1 MSVVCPQCGTPAKS
15 TDKFCNS
22 CGFLLQQPGAAAP
35 PPAAAPQPQQPPPG
49 FGPTPAAPL
58 GPYGYGA
65 PAGGDPGYPPPQQPP
80 PFGGQPGYPQAQ
92 PGYPQ
97 QAPAPQGYAA
107 QQPFGGAPA
116 YPQQPQQQPF
126 GAPPPFG
133 QPQQQAP
140 APYGSPAPYG
150 HAPAAVCAQG
160 HEIPPGASYCPMGHP
175 IAVQGPPQDA
185 YQGGGFAPQ
194 PAAFNAPPPQPAFGQ
209 QAPAPQPFGQPAPAP
224 APAPSPFGA
233 SPPAGSPAAAPAAGT
248 AATETPPP
256 VLGPQA
262 LRGFLIS
269 FQTNNNGD
277 FWPLKGGRVV
287 VGRAQSVEGLDIPL
301 PDATISSRHAA
312 LVVDGVAG
320 TIAVEDTGS
329 TNGTYVNEEHIGL
342 NGKRELRDGDKVR
355 FGGFTTIVKI
365 VTRV

>member
-1 MSVVCPQCGTPAKS
+1 MSVVCPQCGTPAKG

-22 CGFLLQQPGAAAP
+22 CGFLLQQPGAAQP
-35 PPAAAPQPQQPPPG
+35 PPA
-49 FGPTPAAPL
+49 PAAPPQGFP

-65 PAGGDPGYPPPQQPP
+65 PAGDQGYPQQQQQQ
-80 PFGGQPGYPQAQ
+80 PFGGQPAYPQQQQPAYPQAQ
-92 PGYPQ
+92 PPAPPGYGAQPPFGGGAPGYPQ
-97 QAPAPQGYAA
+97 QQ
-107 QQPFGGAPA
+107 
-116 YPQQPQQQPF
+116 QQQPAF

-133 QPQQQAP
+133 QPQQQV
-140 APYGSPAPYG
+140 PYGQPPAPYG

-194 PAAFNAPPPQPAFGQ
+194 PAFNAPPQQQPFGQ
-209 QAPAPQPFGQPAPAP
+209 APQPFGQPAQ
-224 APAPSPFGA
+224 
-233 SPPAGSPAAAPAAGT
+233 APAAGPPPGL

-262 LRGFLIS
+262 LRGFLVS
-269 FQTNNNGD
+269 YQTNNNGD

-287 VGRAQSVEGLDIPL
+287 VGRAQSVDGLDIPL

-312 LVVDGVAG
+312 LVVDGAAG
-320 TIAVEDTGS
+320 TVAVEDTGS

-342 NGKRELRDGDKVR
+342 NGKRELHDGDKVR
-355 FGGFTTIVKI
+355 FGGYTTIVKI
-365 VTRV
+365 LSRV

>member
-1 MSVVCPQCGTPAKS
+1 MSVVCPQCGTPAKG

-22 CGFLLQQPGAAAP
+22 CGFLLQQPGAP
-35 PPAAAPQPQQPPPG
+35 PPAAAPPPQQQQQPPM
-49 FGPTPAAPL
+49 

-65 PAGGDPGYPPPQQPP
+65 PMGGDQGFPPPQQ
-80 PFGGQPGYPQAQ
+80 Q
-92 PGYPQ
+92 
-97 QAPAPQGYAA
+97 
-107 QQPFGGAPA
+107 QQP
-116 YPQQPQQQPF
+116 QPF
-126 GAPPPFG
+126 GAPPPQQGYPQQQPQGYGQQPFGGPPQQQGYPQQQQPQPFGAPPPAFG
-133 QPQQQAP
+133 QPPPQQQQQP
-140 APYGSPAPYG
+140 QPYGAPPAPYG

-194 PAAFNAPPPQPAFGQ
+194 PAFGGN
-209 QAPAPQPFGQPAPAP
+209 APQPFGQPPPQQPPAFGQPP
-224 APAPSPFGA
+224 AQAPSPFGA
-233 SPPAGSPAAAPAAGT
+233 SPPAGSPVAAPAPAAAGGAAM

-256 VLGPQA
+256 VLTAQS
-262 LRGFLIS
+262 LRGFLVS

-287 VGRAQSVEGLDIPL
+287 VGRAQSVDGLDIPL

-312 LVVDGVAG
+312 LVVDGIAG

-342 NGKRELRDGDKVR
+342 NGKRDLRDGDKVR
-355 FGGFTTIVKI
+355 FGGYTTIVKI

>member
-22 CGFLLQQPGAAAP
+22 CGFLLQQQGQQGGQGQP
-35 PPAAAPQPQQPPPG
+35 PPAPQG
-49 FGPTPAAPL
+49 FGAPPAAP
-58 GPYGYGA
+58 GPYGYGE
-65 PAGGDPGYPPPQQPP
+65 PQPFGGQQGYPPPQQPMQQP
-80 PFGGQPGYPQAQ
+80 PGYGGQ
-92 PGYPQ
+92 
-97 QAPAPQGYAA
+97 
-107 QQPFGGAPA
+107 FGA
-116 YPQQPQQQPF
+116 PQQPQYPPQQQQPF
-126 GAPPPFG
+126 QAPPPFA
-133 QPQQQAP
+133 QPPQQQPYGTP
-140 APYGSPAPYG
+140 APYGAPAPYG
-150 HAPAAVCAQG
+150 HAPPAVCAQG

-194 PAAFNAPPPQPAFGQ
+194 AAPPASPFNQP
-209 QAPAPQPFGQPAPAP
+209 PPQPFGQPAQQGFPP
-224 APAPSPFGA
+224 PQNAPSPFGA
-233 SPPAGSPAAAPAAGT
+233 SPPAGSPVAAPPGLAP
-248 AATETPPP
+248 TETPPP

-262 LRGFLIS
+262 LRGFLLS

-287 VGRAQSVEGLDIPL
+287 VGRAQSVDGLDIPL

-320 TIAVEDTGS
+320 TITVEDTGS

-342 NGKRELRDGDKVR
+342 NGKRELHDGDKVR
-355 FGGFTTIVKI
+355 FGGYTTIVKI
-365 VTRV
+365 VSRV

>member
-22 CGFLLQQPGAAAP
+22 CGFLLQQPGAPP
-35 PPAAAPQPQQPPPG
+35 PPAAAPPQGFGAPPP
-49 FGPTPAAPL
+49 A

-65 PAGGDPGYPPPQQPP
+65 PQDQGFPPPQQQPP
-80 PFGGQPGYPQAQ
+80 PFG
-92 PGYPQ
+92 
-97 QAPAPQGYAA
+97 
-107 QQPFGGAPA
+107 APA
-116 YPQQPQQQPF
+116 YPPPPQQQPPPGYGGQFGGQPQYQQQPQAPAPF

-133 QPQQQAP
+133 QPPPQPQ
-140 APYGSPAPYG
+140 PYGAPPAPYG
-150 HAPAAVCAQG
+150 HAPPAVCAQG

-194 PAAFNAPPPQPAFGQ
+194 QAPFNAPPPQPFGQ
-209 QAPAPQPFGQPAPAP
+209 QPPPQQGFGGPQAN
-224 APAPSPFGA
+224 APSPFGA
-233 SPPAGSPAAAPAAGT
+233 SPPAGSPAAPPNLAP
-248 AATETPPP
+248 TETPPP

-262 LRGFLIS
+262 LRGFLLS

-287 VGRAQSVEGLDIPL
+287 VGRAQSVDGLDIPL

-312 LVVDGVAG
+312 LVVDGVGG
-320 TIAVEDTGS
+320 TITVEDTGS

-355 FGGFTTIVKI
+355 FGGYTTIVKI
-365 VTRV
+365 VSRV

>member
-1 MSVVCPQCGTPAKS
+1 MSVVCPQCGTPAKG

-22 CGFLLQQPGAAAP
+22 CGFLLQQPGAP
-35 PPAAAPQPQQPPPG
+35 PPAAAPPQQQPQGFGGPPPA
-49 FGPTPAAPL
+49 PA

-65 PAGGDPGYPPPQQPP
+65 PAGDPGFPPPQQPQ
-80 PFGGQPGYPQAQ
+80 PFGGQPGYQQPP
-92 PGYPQ
+92 PGY
-97 QAPAPQGYAA
+97 G
-107 QQPFGGAPA
+107 QQPFGGPPPQA
-116 YPQQPQQQPF
+116 YPQQQQQPAPF
-126 GAPPPFG
+126 GAPPPAFG
-133 QPQQQAP
+133 QPPQQQPAQYGAP
-140 APYGSPAPYG
+140 PAPYG
-150 HAPAAVCAQG
+150 HAPPAVCAQG

-194 PAAFNAPPPQPAFGQ
+194 QQQGFNAPP
-209 QAPAPQPFGQPAPAP
+209 PQPFGQPAPQQAFGQPQPAAAP
-224 APAPSPFGA
+224 PPSPFGA
-233 SPPAGSPAAAPAAGT
+233 SPPAGAPAAGQAL

-256 VLGPQA
+256 VLTAQS

-269 FQTNNNGD
+269 YQTNNNGD

-287 VGRAQSVEGLDIPL
+287 VGRAQSVDGLDIPL

-342 NGKRELRDGDKVR
+342 NGKRELHDGDKVR
-355 FGGFTTIVKI
+355 FGGYTTIVKI
-365 VTRV
+365 VSRV